1 MATPQN
7 PLTNVPGKAGRFP
20 VGVAGLFAVV
30 GLALLGGGIYNGL
43 ETRHDI
49 AVGVTA
55 GGTVTDLVAGSD
67 SDGDTVYYPHVRF
80 VTESGDAIEFTSSI
94 GASPPDFDVGET
106 VSVLYD
112 PALPGKARIDS
123 FFQLWFSTL
132 ILGGMGAVF
141 AAIGGAGL
149 ILRARSKV
157 RPEAGSTQ
165 LMSAHLLAERQ
176 GTGVVQRRQRD

>member
-7 PLTNVPGKAGRFP
+7 PLTDLSGRAGRFA
-20 VGVAGLFAVV
+20 VGVAGLFAVI
-30 GLALLGGGIYNGL
+30 GLALLGGGVYSAL

-94 GASPPDFDVGET
+94 GARPPDFDVGES

-112 PALPGKARIDS
+112 PAFPGNARIDS

-132 ILGGMGAVF
+132 IFAGMGVVF

-149 ILRARSKV
+149 MVRARAKV
-157 RPEAGSTQ
+157 RPEAGPMQ
-165 LMSAHLLAERQ
+165 PPSAHLLADRP
-176 GTGVVQRRQRD
+176 TAGVVHRRQRD